1 MPTWEAHADSSP
13 ALARTCPRHGR
24 NPSRRKPAHAGGDRQ
39 KLIGIWRLVSITE
52 DGKVNPLRGGKP
64 TGYIF
69 YTASG
74 EMGAMIQ
81 PERAADRDGRQG
93 AEPAGGAGR
102 AQGLHRLFRHLHAS
116 TRRPRSS
123 PIIARRSVQPGYEA
137 DVQRHY
143 RFEAGDRLVLGNP
156 ATKSALVWERIR

>member
-1 MPTWEAHADSSP
+1 MRKIALLFGF
-13 ALARTCPRHGR
+13 ALAMAATL
-24 NPSRRKPAHAGGDRQ
+24 PAASEQTGGDRQ
-39 KLIGIWRLVSITE
+39 KLVGVWRLVSITA

-81 PERAADRDGRQG
+81 PERPPVAM
-93 AEPAGGAGR
+93 AGR
-102 AQGLHRLFRHLHAS
+102 EPSGPEAQAALKGYTAYFGTYTVDEKAKVITHHRKG
-116 TRRPRSS
+116 
-123 PIIARRSVQPGYEA
+123 SVQPGYEA

-143 RFEAGDRLVLGNP
+143 RFEPDDRLVLGNP
-156 ATKSALVWERIR
+156 ATKSALVWERAK